1 MFDRFKTFLL
11 DDSGAVT
18 VDSVIVMGGVVW
30 MGAAVVGD
38 IGVATMGVTDRINE
52 RLEYSSVIA
61 EILGDYGPGSE
72 LDGGSMECNAANPGN
87 DKCVGNAGENPN
99 GDDDW
104 GSGSNGRSD
113 SDSNPGRGHD
123 RDDD

>member
-61 EILGDYGPGSE
+61 DILGEYGPGAE
-72 LDGGSMECNAANPGN
+72 QDGGEEEVDCVGNPGN
-87 DKCVGNAGENPN
+87 AKCVGNAGENPN

-104 GSGSNGRSD
+104 GTGSQGQGDVHGNGH
-113 SDSNPGRGHD
+113 NG
-123 RDDD
+123 